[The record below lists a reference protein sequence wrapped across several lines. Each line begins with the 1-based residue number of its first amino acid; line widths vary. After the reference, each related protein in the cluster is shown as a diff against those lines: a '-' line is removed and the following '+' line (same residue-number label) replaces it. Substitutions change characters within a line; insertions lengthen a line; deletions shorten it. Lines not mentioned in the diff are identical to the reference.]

1 MPGHIRAGICNDLIS
16 NIDFLPTLAS
26 LTGAAQPKLKID
38 GIDFIPYLTGKDKEP
53 PRKYLC
59 FYFQRNS
66 LEAVTDG
73 RFKLVFPHYYQSYE
87 MYEPGKDGA
96 PGRIGYRIIESP
108 EMYDLRQDP
117 GERCN
122 VIGVF
127 PEKETELLRVADEI
141 RADLG
146 DDLTGIEGTG
156 RRKPG
161 KK

>member
-1 MPGHIRAGICNDLIS
+1 
-16 NIDFLPTLAS
+16 
-26 LTGAAQPKLKID
+26 
-38 GIDFIPYLTGKDKEP
+38 
-53 PRKYLC
+53 
-59 FYFQRNS
+59 
-66 LEAVTDG
+66 
-73 RFKLVFPHYYQSYE
+73 
-87 MYEPGKDGA
+87 
-96 PGRIGYRIIESP
+96 
-108 EMYDLRQDP
+108 MYDLRQDP

-122 VIGVF
+122 VIGMF